1 MRKLWS
7 LMFSDLNLDGSAPVR
22 ARPNVGEWGPVNVI
36 STAQKKRLRVWTSVI
51 FLVALVVVVL
61 LGRYFYRLVMG
72 L

>member
-22 ARPNVGEWGPVNVI
+22 VRPNVGEWGPVNVI
-36 STAQKKRLRVWTSVI
+36 STASKKRVRVWTSVI
-51 FLVALVVVVL
+51 FVVALLVVVL
-61 LGRYFYRLVMG
+61 LGRYFYRILMG